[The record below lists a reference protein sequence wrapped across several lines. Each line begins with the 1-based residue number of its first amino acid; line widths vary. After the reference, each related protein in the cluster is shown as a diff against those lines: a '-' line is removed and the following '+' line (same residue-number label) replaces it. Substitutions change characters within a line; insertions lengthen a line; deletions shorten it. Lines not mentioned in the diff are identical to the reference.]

1 MAETTEARKN
11 ADAQNKTRAAGATKR
26 KSPSGTRK
34 KAAGPAKKTADTVAL
49 PSGPVAERVAKLR
62 ELSQTDS
69 EGAREEA
76 WNWIRDLGER
86 ARSDREGA
94 LDDLQAMFLCGR
106 PAEGIEGQTEG
117 ILVTWTMH
125 PLADK
130 LVGGVTNAWMPWLG
144 KKFDLEQRTGLN
156 TLTTS
161 ARWPAKLLWPLYSTT
176 EAPLGRSAFDFNTYV
191 EAGRL
196 DPSVDVLVIDY
207 ESVKTNPGLLIRQI
221 RDELVQIVPGANL
234 GKMLVNVPGR
244 REPFPALYFALK
256 SNY

>member
-1 MAETTEARKN
+1 MAETTEATKK
-11 ADAQNKTRAAGATKR
+11 ADAQNK
-26 KSPSGTRK
+26 
-34 KAAGPAKKTADTVAL
+34 KAAETAAL

-62 ELSQTDS
+62 ELSQTDP

-76 WNWIRDLGER
+76 WNWIAELGER

-130 LVGGVTNAWMPWLG
+130 LVGTITNTWMPWLG
-144 KKFDLEQRTGLN
+144 KKFDLERQTGLN
-156 TLTTS
+156 TLTNS
-161 ARWPAKLLWPLYSTT
+161 ARWPAKILWPLYATR
-176 EAPLGRSAFDFNTYV
+176 EAPLGRSAFDFTTYV

-207 ESVKTNPGLLIRQI
+207 ESVKSNPGLLIRQI

-234 GKMLVNVPGR
+234 GKMLVKVPR
-244 REPFPALYFALK
+244 REQLFHALYFALK
-256 SNY
+256 SEP